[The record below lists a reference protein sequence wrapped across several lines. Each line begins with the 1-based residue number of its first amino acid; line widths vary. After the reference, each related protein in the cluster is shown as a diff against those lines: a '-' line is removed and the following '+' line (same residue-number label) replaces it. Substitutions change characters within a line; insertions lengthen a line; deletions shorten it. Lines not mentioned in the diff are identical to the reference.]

1 MAFARK
7 GKIMEYK
14 KLIITSLLIL
24 TGCSEAK
31 TDNQP
36 ILELTQSR
44 VQVALNEQFDYQAY
58 LKTAS
63 DKEDGDM
70 ISKVQHTDIQTSQ
83 KGSYQVD
90 YSLKDSDENEVKKAL
105 KVDVVK
111 IDKEGVYNPLDITPD
126 TVENPNDITVLVN
139 KVNQIPKGWIPA
151 DLEPVIDNKNQK
163 LRKEANEAYTKFYND
178 AKSKGISIYSISG
191 YRTNETQTLYWNNQV
206 KVRGEGYASM
216 YSAYPGRSEHQLGL
230 AIDISYTTTG
240 NRLSE
245 AVATSPIGKFIASD
259 AYKYGFII
267 RYPKDKIAITNYAYE
282 PWHMRYV
289 GVELATQLNESKLT
303 LEEYYNQ

>member
-1 MAFARK
+1 MK
-7 GKIMEYK
+7 YK
-14 KLIITSLLIL
+14 KLILTSLLVL
-24 TGCSEAK
+24 TGCSQPK
-31 TDNQP
+31 TNNKP
-36 ILELTQSR
+36 VLELNQSR
-44 VQVALNEQFDYQAY
+44 VQVSLNKQFDYQLY
-58 LKTAS
+58 IKTAN

-70 ISKVQHTDIQTSQ
+70 ISKVQHTDIQTA
-83 KGSYQVD
+83 KGGSYQVD
-90 YSLKDSDENEVKKAL
+90 YSLKDSDNNEVKKTL

-111 IDKEGVYNPLDITPD
+111 VDEEGVYNPLDVTPD
-126 TVENPNDITVLVN
+126 TVKNPNDITVLVN
-139 KVNQIPKGWIPA
+139 KVHQIPKGWVPD

-178 AKSKGISIYSISG
+178 AKSKGLSIYSISG
-191 YRTNETQTLYWNNQV
+191 YRTDDTQTLYWNNQV
-206 KVRGEGYASM
+206 KVRGEEYASK

-245 AVATSPIGKFIASD
+245 QVATSPIGKFIISD

-289 GVELATQLNESKLT
+289 GVELATKLNESKLT
-303 LEEYYNQ
+303 LEEYYQQ